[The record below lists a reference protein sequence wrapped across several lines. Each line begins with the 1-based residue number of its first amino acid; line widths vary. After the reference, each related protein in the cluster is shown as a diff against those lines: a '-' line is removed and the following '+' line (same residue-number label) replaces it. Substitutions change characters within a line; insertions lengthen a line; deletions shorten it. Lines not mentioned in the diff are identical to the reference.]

1 MTEATQPQSQSTAS
15 IGVVLMAFGRPQY
28 YWAAYNLAYSIKRF
42 NKDIQITCLIESRKD
57 ADKYCGDLYEV
68 IDTFIEIQQDH
79 LYTNRKLDPAKAKVH
94 LYDYLPYDKNIYLD
108 VDAVAL
114 KDIQPMIDELVAL
127 GKPYAS
133 HTVCYHTIDQGR
145 KIDSMQ
151 WAYADDIWAHYKFD
165 ESTVLPAINSSV
177 QYIEK
182 SAKALALYKIAQD
195 YLINNPI
202 PLNKLRSKWGGGQP
216 DELYMNCALAKL
228 GLDPAVTEVGNNGNA
243 EIGYIHF
250 AMVRGL
256 SFGDVTNQYYFQSYY
271 GGKGFTPSFYIDWMD
286 RLLKSWMKDE
296 GKQHKY
302 FIHRITDNKH
312 ADPRR

>member
-1 MTEATQPQSQSTAS
+1 MTEATQPQSHSTAS

-42 NKDIQITCLIESRKD
+42 NKDIQISCLIESSSD
-57 ADKYCGDLYEV
+57 SVKYCGDIHEY
-68 IDTFIEIQQDH
+68 IDSFIEIHPDH
-79 LYTNRKLDPAKAKVH
+79 LYSKKKLDPAKAKVY
-94 LYDYLPYDKNIYLD
+94 LYDYLPYDKNVYLD

-133 HTVCYHTIDQGR
+133 HTIGYHTIDQGR

-165 ESTVLPAINSSV
+165 ESTVLPAINSSI

-228 GLDPAVTEVGNNGNA
+228 GLDPAVTEVGMKGKA

-250 AMVRGL
+250 SMFRGL
-256 SFGDVTNQYYFQSYY
+256 SFADVTEQYYFQSYY
-271 GGKGFTPSFYIDWMD
+271 GGKGFTPTFYIDWMD

-302 FIHRITDNKH
+302 FIHRITDNKY

>member
-1 MTEATQPQSQSTAS
+1 MTEATQPQSHSTAS

-42 NKDIQITCLIESRKD
+42 NKDIQITCLIESRSD
-57 ADKYCGDLYEV
+57 ADKYCGDLHEV
-68 IDTFIEIQQDH
+68 IDSFIEIQNDH
-79 LYTNRKLDPAKAKVH
+79 LYTNRKLDPAKAKVY
-94 LYDYLPYDKNIYLD
+94 LYDYLPYDKNVYLD

-114 KDIQPMIDELVAL
+114 KDIKPMMDELVAL

-133 HTVCYHTIDQGR
+133 HTVGYHTIDQGR

-177 QYIEK
+177 QYVEK

-228 GLDPAVTEVGNNGNA
+228 GLDPAVTDVGHNGSA

-271 GGKGFTPSFYIDWMD
+271 GGKGFTPTFYIDWMD

-302 FIHRITDNKH
+302 FIHRIIDNKY

>member
-42 NKDIQITCLIESRKD
+42 NKDIEITCLIESTYD
-57 ADKYCGDLYEV
+57 AIKYCGDIYEV
-68 IDTFIEIQQDH
+68 IDTFIEIQHEH
-79 LYTNRKLDPAKAKVH
+79 LYTNKKLDPAKAKVY
-94 LYDYLPYDKNIYLD
+94 LYDYLPYDKNVYLD

-114 KDIQPMIDELVAL
+114 KDIKPMMDELVAL

-133 HTVCYHTIDQGR
+133 HTIGYHTIDQGR
-145 KIDSMQ
+145 KINTMQ
-151 WAYADDIWAHYKFD
+151 WAYADDIWQHYKFD
-165 ESTVLPAINSSV
+165 ESTVLPAINTSI

-228 GLDPAVTEVGNNGNA
+228 GLDPAVTEVGMKGKA

-250 AMVRGL
+250 SMFRGL
-256 SFGDVTNQYYFQSYY
+256 SFADVTEQYYFQSYY
-271 GGKGFTPSFYIDWMD
+271 GGKGFTPTFYIDWMD

-302 FIHRITDNKH
+302 FIHRITDNKY